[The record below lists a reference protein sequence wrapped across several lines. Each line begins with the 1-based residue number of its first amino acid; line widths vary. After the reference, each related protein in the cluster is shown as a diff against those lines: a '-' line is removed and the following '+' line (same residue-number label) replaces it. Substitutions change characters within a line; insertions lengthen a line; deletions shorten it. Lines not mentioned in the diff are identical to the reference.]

1 MKVKLASYISHLAGY
16 YQGAVFYGYKEK
28 FGVCYARDYV
38 IPTLTAHNTAFGVD
52 AKAVTST
59 TWMAAAES
67 FQSDMQTY
75 ADAWN
80 ETQQEGREGQRNL
93 TALNLFVKACFSQAE
108 LTAFDLSTLTIANF
122 GGEVGD
128 LLGIEAANVGNLITA
143 ASLPACNL
151 VLSTLNGP
159 IEAV

>member
-1 MKVKLASYISHLAGY
+1 MKVKLASYISHLTGY
-16 YQGAVFYGYKEK
+16 YQGAVFYGYKDK

-38 IPTLTAHNTAFGVD
+38 IPTLTTHNTEFGVD

-59 TWMAAAES
+59 TWMAASEG
-67 FQSDMQTY
+67 FQENMQTY

-93 TALNLFVKACFSQAE
+93 TALNLFVKACFAQAE
-108 LTAFDLSTLTIANF
+108 LTSFDLSTLTVAKF

-128 LLGIEAANVGNLITA
+128 LLGTEAANVGNLITA
-143 ASLPACNL
+143 AGLPACNL
-151 VLSTLNGP
+151 DLSTLNIA
-159 IEAV
+159 IEEV